1 MLLFSRVNG
10 VAASLQGNRIL
21 ILKHLEKIVMIPA
34 GPFTFGS
41 DADFLRF
48 SRKGAAHECRNDAAG
63 IRPAG
68 AATERYRDGQ
78 CGRRRLIVWVDRAA
92 QAEAEV
98 ERSEGEGEAQGR
110 PVVGGA
116 PSVRG
121 TSREGAPAGV
131 RVGGWSGG
139 RLVCL

>member
-1 MLLFSRVNG
+1 
-10 VAASLQGNRIL
+10 
-21 ILKHLEKIVMIPA
+21 MIPA

-110 PVVGGA
+110 PVVVLGVRDAVIWGAGGVQYLIG
-116 PSVRG
+116 SVRG
-121 TSREGAPAGV
+121 PEGLCVRICARRRRLKDGTGGV
-131 RVGGWSGG
+131 
-139 RLVCL
+139 LVVFEDG